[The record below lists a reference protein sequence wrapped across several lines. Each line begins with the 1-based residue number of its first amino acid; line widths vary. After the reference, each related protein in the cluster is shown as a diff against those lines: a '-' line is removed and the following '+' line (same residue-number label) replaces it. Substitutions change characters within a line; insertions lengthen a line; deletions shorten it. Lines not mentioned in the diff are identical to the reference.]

1 MTDGLGERG
10 SSDPGAFSAAPGQTR
25 GASPL
30 LLAALLATLVLWN
43 VPYGWCVLYP
53 FKVFATWLHEMSHGL
68 AMILTGA
75 GFRKMEIFRDTSGL
89 AFPGGGV
96 SRAAQAVVSS
106 AGYMG
111 TAFFGAVFLVLG
123 RTTRGA
129 RTILLV
135 LGGVMALSAAL
146 WVRNGFGIVATA
158 AGGVTL
164 AVVGWK
170 AGEAVSGFIV
180 NFLAAQSCINA
191 VLDIRVLFGQTMYVN
206 GQPHGQSDAHTVAR
220 MIGAPYWVWAAT
232 WLVWSFALFYL
243 ALRRVRP
250 VPDPEPI
257 APVPSPAPSPADGS

>member
-1 MTDGLGERG
+1 VTDLRG
-10 SSDPGAFSAAPGQTR
+10 SSR
-25 GASPL
+25 L

-43 VPYGWCVLYP
+43 VPYGWVVLYP
-53 FKVFATWLHEMSHGL
+53 FKLFATWLHEMSHGL
-68 AMILTGA
+68 AMLLTGA

-96 SRAAQAVVSS
+96 SRVAQAVVSS

-129 RTILLV
+129 RVILMV
-135 LGGVMALSAAL
+135 LGAVMVLSAAL
-146 WVRNGFGIVATA
+146 WVRNAFGIAATA
-158 AGGVTL
+158 AGG
-164 AVVGWK
+164 AVLVIAGWK
-170 AGEAVSGFIV
+170 AGEDISGFLV

-220 MIGAPYWVWAAT
+220 MIGGPYWLWAAL

-250 VPDPEPI
+250 ILAEG
-257 APVPSPAPSPADGS
+257 APLPTPAPAPAPASSTGAADGS